1 MRALTSNGL
10 ILPAVATV
18 LIGLAPASAAAQ
30 VGLGPR
36 LTFVRGDFVSATP
49 DSSFLGGTIRTMAS
63 AHTSF
68 EFALDYR
75 SQISTDGTQ
84 RLREEPFQASL
95 LIYPTRRR
103 LSPYVL
109 GGYGIYT
116 ELTDALS
123 PNGLVLATAT
133 TRRGGWHL
141 GVGAEFFL
149 TRHASLYLDY
159 RFRFVQFGSS
169 DGSNQPVNL
178 PGVKLTHQGSM
189 WASGMAFYF

>member
-1 MRALTSNGL
+1 MRALASTTSAL
-10 ILPAVATV
+10 AAAAAV
-18 LIGLAPASAAAQ
+18 LICLAPASASAQ

-103 LSPYVL
+103 LSPYIL

-116 ELTDALS
+116 ELTDALG
-123 PNGLVLATAT
+123 PTGLVLATAT

-141 GVGAEFFL
+141 GVGGEFFM

-159 RFRFVQFGSS
+159 RFRFVQFGAG
-169 DGSNQPVNL
+169 DGSNQPINL
-178 PGVKLTHQGSM
+178 PGVRLTHQGSM

>member
-1 MRALTSNGL
+1 MAAG
-10 ILPAVATV
+10 AAV
-18 LIGLAPASAAAQ
+18 LICLLPASAAAQ

-36 LTFVRGDFVSATP
+36 LTFVRGDFVSGTP
-49 DSSFLGGTIRTMAS
+49 DTSLLGGTIRTMAS
-63 AHTSF
+63 AHSGF
-68 EFALDYR
+68 EFSLDYR
-75 SQISTDGTQ
+75 SQLSTDGTQ
-84 RLREEPFQASL
+84 RVREEPFQASL

-116 ELTDALS
+116 ELTDALG
-123 PNGLVLATAT
+123 PTGLVQATVT

-141 GVGAEFFL
+141 GLGVEFFM

-169 DGSNQPVNL
+169 NGSSQPIAL
-178 PGVKLTHQGSM
+178 PGVHLTHQGSM